1 MAQATPVDLGRT
13 PPYTPPATITKVD
26 LGSKAP
32 VSQHRALAAAISGFK
47 GNPDSSNPHEAA
59 VGKIQPVVIQQ
70 PKPAKTSPA
79 TIQPIHLG
87 TGGQ

>member
-32 VSQHRALAAAISGFK
+32 VSQHRALAAAG
-47 GNPDSSNPHEAA
+47 EAA
-59 VGKIQPVVIQQ
+59 D
-70 PKPAKTSPA
+70 
-79 TIQPIHLG
+79 LG
-87 TGGQ
+87 TDRQLGPAAGGAHQAPVPAR